1 MLVVED
7 NANLAFGLTR
17 SLESEGYEVEAAE
30 DGSRGFEL
38 ARSTNPDLVVLDLM
52 LPGMDGYTIL
62 KKLRAEGKDVPVL
75 ILTARGEEADKVF
88 GFRLGADDYVT
99 KPFSLSEL
107 LARVQAIL
115 RRAKGGDRRDGEA
128 VEEFGDVSI
137 NTLARS
143 VKRGESE
150 VALTPKEF
158 DLLLAL
164 VRRRGAVASRLELLK
179 EVWGHQAEVMT
190 RTVDIQGPITG
201 DGAKLRGF
209 EIAYQQFFD
218 KLPEPWNG
226 LGLQTNFTYVDN
238 QGITN
243 SNLSSVSGG
252 GATQQDGLI
261 TFTDLPLEGYS
272 KSSYNVVLMFEQPKY
287 SARVAWNWRDDY
299 LISQSDCCIKLPIW
313 QNAYGQLDA
322 SVHYKPSSSWDIF
335 LDAQNLLQAE
345 TVLKQQVNNA
355 GLLLPRSWFTNDLRL
370 QLGVRYRIQ

>member
-1 MLVVED
+1 MTKVLVVED

-115 RRAKGGDRRDGEA
+115 RRAKGTDRRDGEA
-128 VEEFGDVSI
+128 VEEFGEVSI

-190 RTVDIQGPITG
+190 RTVDIHI
-201 DGAKLRGF
+201 AELRRKL
-209 EIAYQQFFD
+209 EHDPSTPKHILTVWKA
-218 KLPEPWNG
+218 
-226 LGLQTNFTYVDN
+226 
-238 QGITN
+238 
-243 SNLSSVSGG
+243 
-252 GATQQDGLI
+252 
-261 TFTDLPLEGYS
+261 GY
-272 KSSYNVVLMFEQPKY
+272 
-287 SARVAWNWRDDY
+287 
-299 LISQSDCCIKLPIW
+299 
-313 QNAYGQLDA
+313 
-322 SVHYKPSSSWDIF
+322 
-335 LDAQNLLQAE
+335 
-345 TVLKQQVNNA
+345 
-355 GLLLPRSWFTNDLRL
+355 RL
-370 QLGVRYRIQ
+370 QV

>member
-1 MLVVED
+1 MTKVLVVED

-17 SLESEGYEVEAAE
+17 SLESEGYEVESAE
-30 DGSRGFEL
+30 DGVRGYEM

-88 GFRLGADDYVT
+88 GFRLGAADYVT

-115 RRAKGGDRRDGEA
+115 RRAKGGDKRDGEA

-143 VKRGESE
+143 VKRGEAE

-164 VRRRGAVASRLELLK
+164 IRRRGAVASRLELLK

-190 RTVDIQGPITG
+190 RTVDIHI
-201 DGAKLRGF
+201 AELRRKL
-209 EIAYQQFFD
+209 EHDPSTPKHILTVWKA
-218 KLPEPWNG
+218 
-226 LGLQTNFTYVDN
+226 
-238 QGITN
+238 
-243 SNLSSVSGG
+243 
-252 GATQQDGLI
+252 
-261 TFTDLPLEGYS
+261 GY
-272 KSSYNVVLMFEQPKY
+272 
-287 SARVAWNWRDDY
+287 
-299 LISQSDCCIKLPIW
+299 
-313 QNAYGQLDA
+313 
-322 SVHYKPSSSWDIF
+322 
-335 LDAQNLLQAE
+335 
-345 TVLKQQVNNA
+345 
-355 GLLLPRSWFTNDLRL
+355 RL
-370 QLGVRYRIQ
+370 QV